1 MTRLW
6 GERGPA
12 RELDV
17 VGVGQ
22 SSIDHVG
29 LVEGMP
35 AFAGK
40 EPMLAFERHPGGQI
54 ATAVLAAT
62 RLGLR
67 TAFLG
72 TVGDDESSL
81 AVLAPLRAAG
91 VDVEG
96 VRVRT
101 GTPTQLALILVDRET
116 GERTVAWYRDPRLR
130 LKPGDLRR
138 ESIERG
144 RALLLDAGDPEAA
157 TWAAKVAREAGIAV
171 VLDADTPQPGIDAL
185 LSQVDFPIVSREFAL
200 HHFGGVRVALTSLL
214 AAGARLAAVTLGA
227 RGALAATAE
236 GELRAPSFAVEVRDT
251 TGAGDAFHAGF
262 VWGLLEG
269 LPAARVLRV
278 ANATA
283 ALNCGALGAQ
293 GGLPT
298 RATLEEFLDD
308 HPPEP
313 WRDPEKDG

>member
-1 MTRLW
+1 VRRLW
-6 GERGPA
+6 EERGPA

-29 LVEGMP
+29 LVDGLP
-35 AFAGK
+35 TFASK
-40 EPMLAFERHPGGQI
+40 QPLVAYERHSGGQI
-54 ATAVLAAT
+54 ATAVLAAS

-67 TAFLG
+67 TAFVG

-96 VRVRT
+96 VRVRA
-101 GTPTQLALILVDRET
+101 GTPTQLALILVDRES
-116 GERTVAWYRDPRLR
+116 GERTVVWYRDPRLR
-130 LKPGDLRR
+130 LRPDDLRR

-157 TWAAKVAREAGIAV
+157 TWAAKVAREAGIPVA
-171 VLDADTPQPGIDAL
+171 LDADTSLPGIDAL
-185 LSQVDFPIVSREFAL
+185 LSHVDFPIVSREFAL
-200 HHFGGVRVALTSLL
+200 EHFGGVREALAGLVT
-214 AAGARLAAVTLGA
+214 AGARLAVVTLGA
-227 RGALAATAE
+227 RGALGASSA
-236 GELRAPSFAVEVRDT
+236 GEISAPSFTVEVRDT

-262 VWGLLEG
+262 VWGMLEG
-269 LPAARVLRV
+269 LSPEAVLRV

-298 RATLEEFLDD
+298 RAALERFLAS
-308 HPPEP
+308 HAVES
-313 WRDPEKDG
+313 G